1 MLVSEG
7 IAALRAPALPT
18 VSILIAARNEE
29 AVILDCLRAV
39 AQLDYPESHVEVLIG
54 NDQSTDRTG
63 PLTADF
69 IADKPTI
76 QLIDIAESGTGLRG
90 KANVLAQLA
99 HRARGEW
106 LFFTDADTQVPT
118 TWLREMIQP
127 PGNAVGIVTGITLP
141 RVDSPGVDSPG
152 VDSSGGSRLFGNLQ
166 TIDWLYSLT
175 LTHWL
180 GALGIP
186 VTAMGNNMAVRR
198 EAYQAVGGYE
208 KLPFSVTEDYALF
221 RAVVASGYGFR
232 TLLDERVLATTRPA
246 ATLLDWLDQRKRWM
260 RGASQLPLWLVT
272 LLYAQYLTLP
282 LLVLLAWFW
291 PVGAVLLYIGRL
303 LVQATVLS
311 FGLARLRR
319 PSLWPFALLFEPY
332 QLLLGP
338 LAVAFYWFSGPVRWK
353 GRQFK

>member
-1 MLVSEG
+1 MPVSEKVAVSG
-7 IAALRAPALPT
+7 VPALPT

-39 AQLDYPESHVEVLIG
+39 AQLDYPENNVEVLIG

-63 PLTADF
+63 PLVADF

-76 QLIDIAESGTGLRG
+76 QLIDITESGTGLRG

-99 HRARGEW
+99 QRARGEW

-127 PGNAVGIVTGITLP
+127 PGHSVGIVTGITLP
-141 RVDSPGVDSPG
+141 GGSTPGVDSP
-152 VDSSGGSRLFGNLQ
+152 VGSRLFGKLQ

-198 EAYQAVGGYE
+198 EAYLAVGGYE

-232 TLLDERVLATTRPA
+232 TLLDERVLATTRPV
-246 ATLLDWLDQRKRWM
+246 ATLRNWLDQRKRWM

-272 LLYAQYLTLP
+272 LLYVQYLTLP

-319 PSLWPFALLFEPY
+319 LSLWPFALLFEPY